1 MMSKKMRTSYLNDWN
16 ADLLD
21 EYHQRW
27 KKDPASV
34 DSTWSAFLEGFELRL
49 APTRNG
55 KRAVEVPGPAGVDA
69 HLRNRIH
76 SLANIFLILR
86 HTSANRHPFHKV
98 PPPPPP
104 FALNRSPLIP

>member
-34 DSTWSAFLEGFELRL
+34 DSTWSAFFEGFELGNL
-49 APTRNG
+49 PQ
-55 KRAVEVPGPAGVDA
+55 
-69 HLRNRIH
+69 
-76 SLANIFLILR
+76 
-86 HTSANRHPFHKV
+86 
-98 PPPPPP
+98 
-104 FALNRSPLIP
+104 RSDYFF